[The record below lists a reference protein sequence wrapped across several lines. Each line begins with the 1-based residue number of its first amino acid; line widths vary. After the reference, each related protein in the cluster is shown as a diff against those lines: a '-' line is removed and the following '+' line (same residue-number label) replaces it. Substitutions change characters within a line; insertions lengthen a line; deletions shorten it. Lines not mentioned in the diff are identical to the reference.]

1 MCLRLAP
8 KITGKRITVPLGPS
22 MSVVALKKILIYR
35 YCEVRLINQSDMTK
49 YIYIA

>member
-1 MCLRLAP
+1 MCLRLAT
-8 KITGKRITVPLGPS
+8 KKTGKETVPLGS
-22 MSVVALKKILIYR
+22 TMSIDTLKKILIYW